1 MSADQEQPRIGVF
14 VCHCGTNIGGFIDVP
29 AVAEYAKTLPN
40 VVYSEHNLYTCA
52 DDGLT
57 AIKNA
62 IKEHELNRV
71 IVASC
76 TPRTHAPL
84 FQHTCE
90 SAGLNPY
97 LFEFVNI
104 REQCS
109 WVHMKEKKEA
119 TLKAKDLIRMGV
131 ARANLLEPQTEK
143 RVDVIPK
150 ALVIGGG
157 VAGMSASMSLA
168 DQGFQTYL
176 VEKEEELGG
185 MVRKYYKLTPS
196 NIDALEF
203 IKNIVNELKKRE
215 NIELL
220 TSSTVKNVEGY
231 IGNFKV
237 TVEGKSN
244 ENLEIGS
251 IVLATGAQEFK
262 PNGFYEYG
270 QNDKVVTTIEL
281 ENKMRNKD
289 LEGVNNV
296 IMIQC
301 VGSRGEAIP
310 YCSRICCMTAIKNA
324 IYLKAEFGIGV
335 NILHNEIRV
344 YGDYYEALY
353 RKAQEMGVHFNKF
366 GENDKPKIMKE
377 GGGLEVGMFNE
388 GLGRIEK
395 YLTDL
400 IVLSTPMVNI
410 PEAEELSKMLKVP
423 LGQDRFFFEAH
434 VKLRP
439 LDFATDGI
447 FLCGAAHAPATIPEA
462 IAQGYGAASRAAI
475 PLARGYV
482 QVEAITSHVDEE
494 KCRGCGRCVEAC
506 EYKALELVE
515 LEGGR
520 KVSRTNE
527 VLCKGCGTC
536 ATTCCNGAITM
547 RHYTSEQINAMI
559 DAALS
564 EIVEGE
570 ISG

>member
-1 MSADQEQPRIGVF
+1 MSAEQEQPKIGVF
-14 VCHCGTNIGGFIDVP
+14 ICHCGTNIGGFIDVP
-29 AVAEYAKTLPN
+29 AVAEFAKTLPN

-57 AIKNA
+57 SIKNA
-62 IKEHELNRV
+62 IKERNLNRV

-84 FQHTCE
+84 FQNTCKA
-90 SAGLNPY
+90 AGLNPY

-109 WVHMKEKKEA
+109 WVHMKEKEEA
-119 TLKAKDLIRMGV
+119 TIKAKDLVRMGV
-131 ARANLLEPQTEK
+131 ARANLLQPQTEK

-157 VAGMSASMSLA
+157 VAGMKAGLSLA
-168 DQGFQTYL
+168 DQGFHTYL
-176 VEKEEELGG
+176 IEKEEELGG
-185 MVRKYYKLTPS
+185 MVRNYYKLTPS
-196 NIDALEF
+196 NIDAFEF
-203 IKNIVNELKKRE
+203 IKNMVDELKKHK
-215 NIELL
+215 NIEVLN
-220 TSSTVKNVEGY
+220 SSTVKNVEGY
-231 IGNFKV
+231 IGNFKAMI
-237 TVEGKSN
+237 EGKSSK
-244 ENLEIGS
+244 NLEVGT
-251 IVLATGAQEFK
+251 IVVATGAQEFK
-262 PNGFYEYG
+262 PTGFYEYG
-270 QNDKVVTTIEL
+270 ENDKVVTTIEL
-281 ENKMRNKD
+281 EKMMREKTLD
-289 LEGVNNV
+289 GIEKV

-301 VGSRGEAIP
+301 VGSRGEALQ

-324 IYLKAEFGIGV
+324 IYLKEEFDVSV

-344 YGDYYEALY
+344 YGADYEGLY

-366 GENDKPKIMKE
+366 GVNDKPKIIKE
-377 GGGLEVGMFNE
+377 NGGLKVEVFNE

-395 YLTDL
+395 YPVDL

-410 PEAEELSKMLKVP
+410 PEAEEISKMLKVP

-482 QVEAITSHVDEE
+482 QVEAITSHVNEE
-494 KCRGCGRCVEAC
+494 KCRGCGRCVDAC
-506 EYKALELVE
+506 EYKALELLE
-515 LEGGR
+515 LEGGK

-536 ATTCCNGAITM
+536 AATCCNGAITM

-564 EIVEGE
+564 EETGGE

>member
-1 MSADQEQPRIGVF
+1 MSTEQEQPRIGVS
-14 VCHCGTNIGGFIDVP
+14 VCHCGTNIGGFLDVP
-29 AVAEYAKTLPN
+29 AVAEYVKTLPY
-40 VVYSEHNLYTCA
+40 VIYSEHNLYTCA

-57 AIKNA
+57 SIKNA
-62 IKEHELNRV
+62 IKEHDLNRI

-84 FQHTCE
+84 FQYTCE

-109 WVHMKEKKEA
+109 WVHMKEKEEA

-143 RVDVIPK
+143 RVDVISK

-157 VAGMSASMSLA
+157 VAGMSASLSLA
-168 DQGFQTYL
+168 DQGFQIYL
-176 VEKEEELGG
+176 IEKEEELGG

-203 IKNIVNELKKRE
+203 IDNMVNKIKIRE
-215 NIELL
+215 NIKIYK
-220 TSSTVKNVEGY
+220 SSIVKDVRGY

-237 TVEGKSN
+237 TIEGKSN
-244 ENLEIGS
+244 ENLEVGTI
-251 IVLATGAQEFK
+251 ILATGAQEFK

-270 QNDKVVTTIEL
+270 QDERIVTTIEL
-281 ENKMRNKD
+281 ENKMRIKELD
-289 LEGVNNV
+289 GVINV

-301 VGSRGEAIP
+301 VGSREERIP

-324 IYLKAEFGIGV
+324 IYLKKEFDISV

-353 RKAQEMGVHFNKF
+353 RKAQEIGVHFNKF
-366 GENDKPKIMKE
+366 GENDKPKVLKE
-377 GGGLEVGMFNE
+377 NGTLNVEIFNE

-395 YLTDL
+395 YPADL
-400 IVLSTPMVNI
+400 IVVSTPMVNI
-410 PEAEELSKMLKVP
+410 SDAESLSKMLKVP

-447 FLCGAAHAPATIPEA
+447 FLCGAAHAPATIPEV
-462 IAQGYGAASRAAI
+462 ITQGYGAASRAAI
-475 PLARGYV
+475 PLASGYV
-482 QVEAITSHVDEE
+482 QVEAITSHVEE
-494 KCRGCGRCVEAC
+494 AKCRGCGRCVEVC
-506 EYKALELVE
+506 EYKALELAE
-515 LEGGR
+515 LENGR
-520 KVSRTNE
+520 RVSRTNE

-536 ATTCCNGAITM
+536 VATCCNGAISM
-547 RHYTSEQINAMI
+547 MHYTSEQINAMI

-564 EIVEGE
+564 EKVGGGIVG
-570 ISG
+570 

>member
-1 MSADQEQPRIGVF
+1 MNAENEQPRIGVF
-14 VCHCGTNIGGFIDVP
+14 ICHCGTNIGGFVDVP
-29 AVAEYAKTLPN
+29 AVAEYSKTLPN
-40 VVYSEHNLYTCA
+40 VVFSEHNLYTCA

-57 AIKNA
+57 SIKNA
-62 IKEHELNRV
+62 IKEYDLNRV

-84 FQHTCE
+84 FKSTCE
-90 SAGLNPY
+90 AAGLNPY

-109 WVHMKEKKEA
+109 WVHMKEKEEA
-119 TLKAKDLIRMGV
+119 TQKAKDLVRMGA
-131 ARANLLEPQTEK
+131 ARAGLLEPQTEK

-157 VAGMSASMSLA
+157 VAGISASQSLA
-168 DQGFQTYL
+168 DHGFQTYL
-176 VEKEEELGG
+176 VEKEEKLGG

-196 NIDALEF
+196 GIDALDFLKEL
-203 IKNIVNELKKRE
+203 IEELKKRK
-215 NIELL
+215 NLDILS
-220 TSSTVKNVEGY
+220 SSTVKNVEGY

-237 TVEGKSN
+237 NIEGKSDK
-244 ENLEIGS
+244 ELDVGS
-251 IVLATGAQEFK
+251 IILASGAQEFK
-262 PNGFYEYG
+262 PEGLYEYG
-270 QNDKVVTTIEL
+270 KNDRVITTIEL
-281 ENKMRNKD
+281 ERKMR
-289 LEGVNNV
+289 EGAMDSVKKV
-296 IMIQC
+296 VMIQC
-301 VGSRGEAIP
+301 VGSRGEALP

-324 IYLKAEFGIGV
+324 IYLKEEFDLDV
-335 NILHNEIRV
+335 NILHNDIRV
-344 YGDYYEALY
+344 YGADYEALY

-366 GENDKPKIMKE
+366 GENDKPKIINGEDETK
-377 GGGLEVGMFNE
+377 VKVFNE
-388 GLGRIEK
+388 GLGRTEK
-395 YLTDL
+395 YPADL
-400 IVLSTPMVNI
+400 VVLSTPMVNI

-475 PLARGYV
+475 PLAKGYV
-482 QVEAITSHVDEE
+482 QVEAITSFVDEA
-494 KCRGCGRCVEAC
+494 KCRGCGRCVDQC

-515 LEGGR
+515 LESGR
-520 KVSRTNE
+520 LVSRTNE
-527 VLCKGCGTC
+527 ILCKGCGTC
-536 ATTCCNGAITM
+536 AATCCNGAISM
-547 RHYTSEQINAMI
+547 KHFTSEQINAMI

-564 EIVEGE
+564 EDVGGE

>member
-1 MSADQEQPRIGVF
+1 MSAEQEQPRIGVF
-14 VCHCGTNIGGFIDVP
+14 ICHCGTNIGGFLDVP

-40 VVYSEHNLYTCA
+40 VVHSEHNLYTCA

-57 AIKNA
+57 SIKNA
-62 IKEHELNRV
+62 IKEHNLNRV

-84 FQHTCE
+84 FQSTCKA
-90 SAGLNPY
+90 AGLNPY

-109 WVHMKEKKEA
+109 WVHMKEKEEA
-119 TLKAKDLIRMGV
+119 TIKAKDLVRMGV

-157 VAGMSASMSLA
+157 VAGMKASLSLA
-168 DQGFQTYL
+168 DQGFYTYL
-176 VEKEEELGG
+176 IEKEEELGG
-185 MVRKYYKLTPS
+185 MVRNYYKLTPS

-203 IKNIVNELKKRE
+203 IRKMVDELKKNK
-215 NIELL
+215 NIEMLN
-220 TSSTVKNVEGY
+220 SCTVKNVEGY
-231 IGNFKV
+231 IGNFKA
-237 TVEGKSN
+237 TIEGKSSR
-244 ENLEIGS
+244 NLEVGA
-251 IVLATGAQEFK
+251 IVVATGAQEFK
-262 PNGFYEYG
+262 PTGFYEYG
-270 QNDKVVTTIEL
+270 ENDKVVTTIEL
-281 ENKMRNKD
+281 EKMMREKTLD
-289 LEGVNNV
+289 GIENV

-301 VGSRGEAIP
+301 VGSRGEALP

-324 IYLKAEFGIGV
+324 ILLKEEFGVSV

-344 YGDYYEALY
+344 YGAEYEALY

-366 GENDKPKIMKE
+366 GEKDKPKVLKE
-377 GGGLEVGMFNE
+377 NGGLKVEVFNE

-395 YLTDL
+395 YPADL

-494 KCRGCGRCVEAC
+494 KCIGCGRCVEQC
-506 EYKALELVE
+506 EYKALELLE
-515 LEGGR
+515 LEDGR

-536 ATTCCNGAITM
+536 AATCCNGAITM

-559 DAALS
+559 DAAFS
-564 EIVEGE
+564 EETGGE